1 MYFIPKDWN
10 IKTFFYR
17 SKSQHQL
24 GRQAIDGGSSNKGN
38 GFSTLPRRLQQH
50 KTISSNPTLPR
61 SSSATRAYPSQ
72 RQSTPSTKAHNRYP
86 APPMQPT
93 LSSLMRSSRSVSSG
107 LSKMTINGAYSRSQQ
122 RSNTSTSISSNSR
135 QNTSSD
141 EISKI
146 EDGKNNDSKESV
158 REDQTPSKAEGA
170 RPKTPGGARRSNK
183 LKQGKTLSTSM
194 EIWQIQKE
202 LKRGEMV
209 QVRKHKTFLFKLFVR
224 SIIKFRKY
232 AEIIRIYCTL
242 IRFGP

>member
-1 MYFIPKDWN
+1 M
-10 IKTFFYR
+10 
-17 SKSQHQL
+17 
-24 GRQAIDGGSSNKGN
+24 G
-38 GFSTLPRRLQQH
+38 
-50 KTISSNPTLPR
+50 
-61 SSSATRAYPSQ
+61 
-72 RQSTPSTKAHNRYP
+72 
-86 APPMQPT
+86 
-93 LSSLMRSSRSVSSG
+93 SG

-209 QVRKHKTFLFKLFVR
+209 QGMLQLGPPKCTFGSGRDTEPRICAPVMLGRYSGHMDWR
-224 SIIKFRKY
+224 SM
-232 AEIIRIYCTL
+232 
-242 IRFGP
+242 